1 MYKNVKGKTSHNLMV
16 GGEEMLAGSP
26 IALGAYNS
34 ITERS
39 GSPESFELKRG
50 CL

>member
-1 MYKNVKGKTSHNLMV
+1 MGEMRHNLMV

-26 IALGAYNS
+26 IALEAYNS